1 MVMKHIKIFLILL
14 GAAFITISCD
24 LDVDPESAVTR
35 DTFFSNDD
43 EVFAGVINIYDA
55 IQGENFL
62 ERDNADPN
70 KPGVQ
75 VEYLMGEM
83 LSDNTQTRSGSTIGF
98 QFETYTL
105 DAQNAGVLS
114 YYRGLYNIIFNAN
127 LVLENL
133 TNADEENIA
142 RYEGEAR
149 FVRAY
154 AYFNLVR
161 FYGDVPLIDE
171 VIEEAEIISKKE
183 KLFTRIDQN
192 IIYDLIIAD
201 LQFAIEA
208 LDNTYRTRASKAA
221 AQGYLAKVYLTLG
234 TNYTV
239 AQQLLEDIINSGDYS
254 LEPNFL
260 DIFYKESNN
269 ETIFAVG
276 YEGGTPLDSQAFS
289 AEWLNAVGRSTG
301 VNYLTDDMVAAFN
314 EFGGDRGQFSFRD
327 ASGDP
332 GLFQVVKYLPE
343 EDEDIGIPSTTNDP
357 RLAGND
363 WIVLRYADILLLH
376 VEAIM
381 AGGNETSAAQ
391 AITSFQA
398 VRDRAGL
405 TDPVMTIT
413 KEDLLNE
420 RRVELAFENHRFLD
434 LKRFGVAQ
442 EVLTA
447 FSQANNLQFS
457 VMDLLLP
464 IPSAEIGISNG
475 ILEQNDGY

>member
-24 LDVDPESAVTR
+24 LDVDPVSAVTT
-35 DTFFSNDD
+35 DSFFSNDD
-43 EVFAGVINIYDA
+43 EVLAGVINIYDA

-75 VEYLMGEM
+75 VEYLMAEI
-83 LSDNTQTRSGSTIGF
+83 LSDNTKTRSGSTIGF
-98 QFETYTL
+98 QFETFTV
-105 DAQNAGVLS
+105 DPQNAGIVS

-133 TNADEENIA
+133 ANASDDNRA
-142 RYEGEAR
+142 GYEGEAR

-171 VIEEAEIISKKE
+171 VIDGAEVTTKKE
-183 KLFTRIDQN
+183 KLFTRVDQN
-192 IIYDLIIAD
+192 IIYDFIIAD
-201 LQFAIEA
+201 LQFAIDA

-234 TNYTV
+234 TDYLA
-239 AQQLLEDIINSGDYS
+239 AQNLLQEIIDSNDYS

-260 DIFYKESNN
+260 DIFYNESNN

-276 YEGGTPLDSQAFS
+276 YQGGTPLDSQAFS

-301 VNYLTDDMVAAFN
+301 VNYLTDEMVAAF
-314 EFGGDRGQFSFRD
+314 EQFGGNRGEFSFRD
-327 ASGDP
+327 APGDP

-343 EDEDIGIPSTTNDP
+343 EDSDIGIPSTTTDP
-357 RLAGND
+357 RQAGND

-376 VEAIM
+376 VEAIL
-381 AGGNETSAAQ
+381 AGGDETSSAA
-391 AITSFQA
+391 AINSFQQ

-405 TDPVMTIT
+405 TDPVTTIT

-434 LKRFGVAQ
+434 LKRLGVAQ
-442 EVLTA
+442 EVLSA
-447 FSQANNLQFS
+447 FSSANSLQFNAT
-457 VMDLLLP
+457 DLLLP

-475 ILEQNDGY
+475 LLEQNLGY